1 LPRLLLKQKAREILL
16 AKNYSPEVLHEDYE
30 VQLDAEVVK
39 VDVVAFQGKRKIAFH
54 TSEISVEKAIQ
65 LCQVFDEVWMIGP
78 SGAFCLTTLKDAIR
92 FNYDKLVDE
101 YIGLAKELR
110 ELQQIV
116 KKQGKNK
123 GLRKREVLQI
133 RCRKAVEDEFKRFCL
148 ENKLE
153 YERAIEMLLMIAGSK
168 DMFERKLL
176 EMKLARRPD
185 IAVIL
190 K

>member
-1 LPRLLLKQKAREILL
+1 MPRLLLKEKAREILL
-16 AKNYSPEVLHEDYE
+16 ARNYPPEALHEDYQ
-30 VQLDAEVVK
+30 VQLEGEAVK

-54 TSEISVEKAIQ
+54 SAEVSVEKAIQ
-65 LCQVFDEVWMIGP
+65 LCQVFDEVWMIDP

-101 YIGLAKELR
+101 YISVARELR
-110 ELQQIV
+110 EFQLMV
-116 KKQGKNK
+116 KKLGKSK
-123 GLRKREVLQI
+123 DLRKREVLQI

-153 YERAIEMLLMIAGSK
+153 YERAIEMLLMAAGSK
-168 DMFERKLL
+168 DVFERRLL
-176 EMKLARRPD
+176 EMKLSRRPD